1 MIQGRSGPMGD
12 TSSRLL
18 AILQSR
24 SAGQPQVFIEQ
35 AELAALAGICVRQ
48 LRRVLVSL
56 EKSGQ
61 IERLS
66 RSYRLCPNRTFPMSE
81 ADISD
86 VRTGHF
92 KMSEPDMP
100 IENKGSFYRSQYN
113 KERARVDDDDVKKK
127 ATKPSSSGPAVALI
141 LAELQRH
148 QPRVTRDVA
157 VALLGNFRAKAPKIT
172 GEQAVGL
179 LRAKAANS
187 SKAFNM
193 IGLLR
198 NWTAEWFTTEDLADY
213 ESGQQRLNFEHSERM
228 KAEAERLAAEEAKKQ
243 SVEAQIWS
251 YKFRQSNPAAWDEL
265 AATTSRL
272 LLESGQIGERQQQ
285 MAWFG
290 ELRDEQMY
298 ALWLEEKG
306 G

>member
-1 MIQGRSGPMGD
+1 
-12 TSSRLL
+12 
-18 AILQSR
+18 
-24 SAGQPQVFIEQ
+24 
-35 AELAALAGICVRQ
+35 
-48 LRRVLVSL
+48 
-56 EKSGQ
+56 
-61 IERLS
+61 
-66 RSYRLCPNRTFPMSE
+66 MSE

-92 KMSEPDMP
+92 KMFEPDMP

-213 ESGQQRLNFEHSERM
+213 ESGQQRVGRVHGASFLSMKSALEVERVT
-228 KAEAERLAAEEAKKQ
+228 EWLWRRL
-243 SVEAQIWS
+243 
-251 YKFRQSNPAAWDEL
+251 
-265 AATTSRL
+265 
-272 LLESGQIGERQQQ
+272 
-285 MAWFG
+285 
-290 ELRDEQMY
+290 
-298 ALWLEEKG
+298 
-306 G
+306 